1 MKKMPKNL
9 FDELIRYSRKYWE
22 DGDHFTLANKG
33 VASKKVEAATGVDW
47 LAVQDLVDSIIR
59 YSAFLPNA
67 ENEKI
72 YEVLSV
78 LGWEVVDDGE
88 AEHLAG

>member
-9 FDELIRYSRKYWE
+9 FDELIERSRQYWK
-22 DGDHFTLANKG
+22 DGDCYTLADKG
-33 VASKKVEAATGVDW
+33 VASHKVEDATGVDW
-47 LAVQDLVDSIIR
+47 LSAGDLVDSIIR
-59 YSAFLPNA
+59 WRGFLPNA

-72 YEVLSV
+72 YEVLKV

-88 AEHLAG
+88 DEHIAG